1 MRDILQTGN
10 PLFCDLYHLTM
21 AQAWF
26 ADNKHNQPKTSEAF
40 FRKTPFG
47 GGYLLAAGL
56 GEFLQWAENWKFG
69 AEELHYLS
77 GLKDARGEPMFRR
90 DFLQFLK
97 NEKLRVNIQAVPEGE
112 IVFPNEPVVSIC
124 GPNWQVEMMEAAFLN
139 IFNSQSLIATK
150 AARIVEAARCDGVKR
165 PVLEFGVR
173 RAQEL
178 GSLTAARAAFIGGC
192 SGTSDVLAGQYYNI
206 PVKGTMAHSFVM
218 SYENEVEAFKV
229 FLRSFPGNAILLP
242 DTYDTRQGIKNT
254 ITASR
259 ETGVALMGAR
269 IDSGDLAYWYKEGR
283 RLYDEAGMPQVQ
295 MVASND
301 LDEYLIE
308 NMLLSQ
314 EAKYDVF
321 AAGTK
326 LVTAYDTPALGGVFK
341 TKQFAGLPKIKI
353 AEGKTTIPGATN
365 VMRMLD
371 NGMFNGDVIIRSGGS
386 YCASGR
392 LGTSLISY
400 NLNDSEEKKLVF
412 AAGSEVYPLLKT
424 VMLDGQ
430 IISDDHHYSLQE
442 IQKTAENNLKRL
454 DKAYKRLYNPH
465 HYGIGLES
473 GLYQQRRQMIRN
485 FHKTG
490 EGR

>member
-1 MRDILQTGN
+1 
-10 PLFCDLYHLTM
+10 
-21 AQAWF
+21 
-26 ADNKHNQPKTSEAF
+26 
-40 FRKTPFG
+40 
-47 GGYLLAAGL
+47 
-56 GEFLQWAENWKFG
+56 
-69 AEELHYLS
+69 
-77 GLKDARGEPMFRR
+77 
-90 DFLQFLK
+90 
-97 NEKLRVNIQAVPEGE
+97 
-112 IVFPNEPVVSIC
+112 
-124 GPNWQVEMMEAAFLN
+124 
-139 IFNSQSLIATK
+139 
-150 AARIVEAARCDGVKR
+150 
-165 PVLEFGVR
+165 
-173 RAQEL
+173 
-178 GSLTAARAAFIGGC
+178 
-192 SGTSDVLAGQYYNI
+192 
-206 PVKGTMAHSFVM
+206 
-218 SYENEVEAFKV
+218 
-229 FLRSFPGNAILLP
+229 
-242 DTYDTRQGIKNT
+242 
-254 ITASR
+254 
-259 ETGVALMGAR
+259 MGAR

-314 EAKYDVF
+314 GAKYDVF